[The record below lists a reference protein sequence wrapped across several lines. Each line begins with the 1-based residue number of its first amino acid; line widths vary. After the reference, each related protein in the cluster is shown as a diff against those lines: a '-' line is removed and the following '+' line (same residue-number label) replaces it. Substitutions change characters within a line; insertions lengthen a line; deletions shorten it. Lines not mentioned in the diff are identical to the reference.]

1 MNGEQ
6 LPGQIIFV
14 LICVVAA
21 LGLWSLGQRRGNLK
35 FKQLAV
41 MVGIV
46 PVIGIG
52 IELVGPYFTGPAEY
66 RTQASGPVSGEEF
79 VIANTMIPV
88 TDPTLV
94 QELQLTGRILG
105 GNPPT
110 EPLHLKFEVRA
121 PSGEVLQQGELDAAP
136 TQALKWA
143 PVFVRFQTRVEGEHS
158 LRLTIPNRVNRV
170 EILARE
176 RKN

>member
-1 MNGEQ
+1 MNT
-6 LPGQIIFV
+6 IIRRV
-14 LICVVAA
+14 AIMVVAFGA
-21 LGLWSLGQRRGNLK
+21 IYLIARFLIPYL
-35 FKQLAV
+35 
-41 MVGIV
+41 
-46 PVIGIG
+46 
-52 IELVGPYFTGPAEY
+52 EGPPEY
-66 RTQASGPVSGEEF
+66 RTIASGPVSGEEF
-79 VIANTMIPV
+79 VITNTTIPV

-136 TQALKWA
+136 TKLLKWA

-158 LRLTIPNRVNRV
+158 IRLTIPNRVNRV